1 MLPFRRRLTLD
12 QRRHEFARV
21 QHYER
26 VPLILERGSRET
38 PAIDKEKFLVPRD
51 LTVGQLTFVVRKRLK
66 LDATRTIFLLVSNQ
80 LLTSTTTIASVYDR
94 HRNEDGFLYVTY
106 TFENAFG

>member
-12 QRRHEFARV
+12 QRRHEFAGV
-21 QHYER
+21 QQSER
-26 VPLILERGSRET
+26 VPQNVHGGSRET

-80 LLTSTTTIASVYDR
+80 LLTSTTTIASIYDR
-94 HRNEDGFLYVTY
+94 HRDEDGFLYVTY